1 MQAAMLVE
9 GRFARPHR
17 VARLTGPGA
26 VHTAL
31 ACGHQPPLR
40 GAQQRLVGAVEPVV
54 PVMGKLCFE
63 HLGRALGNAYK
74 APGGQCL
81 KQRRQALRAGEDRV
95 VSHGQVIGAAQLCE
109 RRAVVGLP
117 EH

>member
-1 MQAAMLVE
+1 MHVE
-9 GRFARPHR
+9 GCFARQYR
-17 VARLTGPGA
+17 ATGLTGPGA
-26 VHTAL
+26 VHAAL
-31 ACGHQPPLR
+31 AFGHQSLLR
-40 GAQQRLVGAVEPVV
+40 GAEQRLVGAIELVV

-63 HLGRALGNAYK
+63 HLGRALGDACK

-95 VSHGQVIGAAQLCE
+95 VSNGQVIGAAQLCE